1 MEGGGAR
8 GDRAA
13 PRVDEREMRLIDT
26 VALIGYLNSEDK
38 QHRRSVEHIGEVSS
52 EDDVFVPDFSLMEAD
67 LVMKTRG
74 YSASERE
81 ISWRALETKIPSP
94 KVAAHSIS
102 SIYGA
107 LELQD
112 EGMDYFDSLITSL
125 ARETDSSVITTDK
138 AIAAVVKT
146 EW

>member
-1 MEGGGAR
+1 
-8 GDRAA
+8 
-13 PRVDEREMRLIDT
+13 MRLIDA
-26 VALIGYLNSEDK
+26 VALIGYLNSEDIE
-38 QHRRSVEHIGEVSS
+38 HRRSVVHVGEVDS

-81 ISWRALETKIPSP
+81 ISWRAHETKIPSQ

-107 LELQD
+107 LDSQED
-112 EGMDYFDSLITSL
+112 GMDYDSLIASF

-138 AIAAVVKT
+138 AIAAAVKT